1 MLVKLPESAR
11 DRKRSF
17 GGTALSTL
25 LHALLIGGTVAATG
39 TVAEQALEP
48 SEIIDDIVYVQ
59 PKPPEPAVTPP
70 ETRPQQIATN
80 VQDPVAPTVEHQIN
94 LGEIPNVLP
103 PPDSRIG
110 TVPEDVF
117 RGMKRDSVP
126 VGPATPATNEV
137 LSENM
142 VEQVVRPMTGNP
154 APRYPSM
161 LASAGVEGVVYAQF
175 VVDTAG
181 KVEAE
186 SIRFPKSDHQLFER
200 AVRDVLL
207 RSRFSAAR
215 VGDHPVRQLVE
226 QAFSFTLKR

>member
-1 MLVKLPESAR
+1 MLVKLPESAP

-25 LHALLIGGTVAATG
+25 LHALLIGGTVVATG

-48 SEIIDDIVYVQ
+48 AQPPDIVYI
-59 PKPPEPAVTPP
+59 EPRTEPVVTPP
-70 ETRPQQIATN
+70 ETQRQQIPT
-80 VQDPVAPTVEHQIN
+80 DIETPLTPVEQTID
-94 LGEIPNVLP
+94 LGRVPDVLP
-103 PPDSRIG
+103 PPNTIIG
-110 TVPEDVF
+110 TIRQDDF
-117 RGMKRDSVP
+117 RVARRDSVP
-126 VGPATPATNEV
+126 VGPAIPSTEPFTEM
-137 LSENM
+137 M
-142 VEQVVRPMTGNP
+142 VEQVVRSMTGNP

-161 LASAGVEGVVYAQF
+161 LASAGVEGLVYAQF

-207 RSRFSAAR
+207 RSRFSPAQ
-215 VGDHPVRQLVE
+215 VGNHPVRQLVE
-226 QAFSFTLKR
+226 QAFSFALKR